1 MITVTRLNGQT
12 IVINAEKIRYIESTP
27 DTMICTDH
35 GDKIMVRESLQEVVR
50 RSIDY
55 ARVIR
60 KPITD

>member
-12 IVINAEKIRYIESTP
+12 LVINAEKIRYIESTP

-35 GDKIMVRESLQEVVR
+35 GEKVMVKESLQEVVR

-55 ARVIR
+55 ARIIR